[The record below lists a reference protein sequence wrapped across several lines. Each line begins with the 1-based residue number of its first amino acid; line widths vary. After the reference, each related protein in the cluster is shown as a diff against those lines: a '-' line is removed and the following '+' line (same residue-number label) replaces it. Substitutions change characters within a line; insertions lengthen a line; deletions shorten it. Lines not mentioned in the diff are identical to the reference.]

1 MESKRVAFLIARAAV
16 VTLGVLSAAV
26 PAQAQQYPTR
36 PITLV
41 IPLPPGGSNDIM
53 GRVAA
58 EKLSIALGQQVVIEN
73 RAAGGS
79 GTVATRQ
86 VARSAPDGYTLLL
99 SYTSTLATGPNML
112 RNAGY
117 DPRKDF
123 APIGA
128 IASAPAL
135 VLAHPSVPARN
146 VADLIALMKAS
157 TEPFQVG
164 NPSTGTVNHL
174 AAELFALQAKVKVQQ
189 IPYRGSGPL
198 NTDLIG
204 GHVKVGFNPIPVS
217 RAAIENG
224 LIRAI
229 AATSLKRSS
238 LLPDVPTV
246 AESGLPG
253 FDAVLTYGIAAP
265 ANTPRPIIERLNKEL
280 RAALAMEDVRRRL
293 IQEGAEPLST
303 TPEEYAAIIDR
314 EETKWSTLIKSVGI
328 QPE

>member
-1 MESKRVAFLIARAAV
+1 MNMARAIGFAV
-16 VTLGVLSAAV
+16 LATFVVAASAS
-26 PAQAQQYPTR
+26 AQQYPTK

-53 GRVAA
+53 ARATA
-58 EKLSIALGQQVVIEN
+58 EKLSIALGQQIVIEN

-79 GTVATRQ
+79 GTVGTRQ
-86 VARSAPDGYTLLL
+86 AARSAPDGYTLLL

-112 RNAGY
+112 RTADY

-123 APIGA
+123 APVGA

-135 VLAHPSVPARN
+135 ILAHPSLPAHN
-146 VADLIALMKAS
+146 TGDLIALMKS
-157 TEPFQVG
+157 SPEPFQVG
-164 NPSTGTVNHL
+164 NPSTGSVNHL
-174 AAELFALQAKVKVQQ
+174 AAELFALQANVKVQH

-204 GHVKVGFNPIPVS
+204 GHIKVGFNPIPVS
-217 RAAIENG
+217 RGAIENG
-224 LIRAI
+224 LIRAL

-238 LLPDVPTV
+238 LLSNIPTV

-253 FDAVLTYGIAAP
+253 FDAVLTYGLVAP
-265 ANTPRPIIERLNKEL
+265 AGTPRPIIDRLNKEL

-293 IQEGAEPLST
+293 IQEGAEPLPT

-314 EETKWSTLIKSVGI
+314 EETKWANLIRSAGI
-328 QPE
+328 KPE